1 VDLEA
6 GRGAGHPDWLTGFRL
21 PAYAPDLNPVEG
33 ARAGMKADL
42 GNLSAAP
49 PDQLAAARQR
59 LGRISATLC
68 LSPDFSARPNSPS
81 NLNRHSNQTPGF
93 QSLYSFSRSG
103 TRYATLTGVTTRAAL
118 RRSTPE
124 HWRTKSG
131 VSTGAAQLAPN

>member
-1 VDLEA
+1 MATVSMCAGVMSFPDSGGLRLGPGPAVDLEA

-42 GNLSAAP
+42 GNLPAP
-49 PDQLAAARQR
+49 PPAQPAAARQR

-81 NLNRHSNQTPGF
+81 NLNRHSNQT
-93 QSLYSFSRSG
+93 
-103 TRYATLTGVTTRAAL
+103 
-118 RRSTPE
+118 
-124 HWRTKSG
+124 
-131 VSTGAAQLAPN
+131 